1 MKQSLQLK
9 LGQQLTMTPQLQQA
23 IRLLQL
29 SSLDLQLEI
38 QEALDGNP
46 LLEIDSDDDYDH
58 DGLDENATAEDYE
71 RGSHERDSL
80 ERDNGL
86 ERDTSLELADS
97 HEHDGLDHVHDSD
110 GNGLDPDTNPNSHAD
125 DTRDR
130 DEHETDLEYDP
141 GAADVSAMDATD
153 AFEQQDIPDDLPTD
167 SSWDDVYSA
176 GTGAAKGGMSADDD
190 YTYQGETTESLQDYL
205 NWQMQLS
212 NFSAE
217 DEAIGHAI
225 IEAVDDAG
233 YLTVTLDDILA
244 AVIGD
249 FPDVTDAEVS
259 MVLKRIQHFD
269 PLGVAARSVS
279 ECLLI
284 QLAALPEST
293 PMRAQA
299 MLIIRDHLDLLAAR
313 DYRTLA
319 RKTKLKEEQLRE
331 VMRLL
336 HQLHPRPGESV
347 VQKEPE
353 YVIPDVSVFKQHG
366 RWVVELNP
374 DSVPKLRVNAEYAAL
389 SRSTK
394 RAEDTEYIK
403 QHVQDA
409 RWFIKSIESR
419 NETLLKVTNAIVT
432 RQQAFFEHGEEA
444 MKPMVLNDIADA
456 IDMHESTVSRV
467 TTQKFMHTPRGIF
480 ELKYFF
486 SSHVSTENG
495 GECSSTAIRAL
506 IRKLVAAEN
515 SAKPLSDSKI
525 AELMAAQGIQ
535 VARRTIAKYRESL
548 NIPPSNQRK
557 SLL

>member
-29 SSLDLQLEI
+29 SSLDLQQEI
-38 QEALDGNP
+38 QDALDGNP
-46 LLEIDSDDDYDH
+46 LLEVDHDDDFAGAQDNDH
-58 DGLDENATAEDYE
+58 NDEHDATVA
-71 RGSHERDSL
+71 
-80 ERDNGL
+80 
-86 ERDTSLELADS
+86 DTSSMET
-97 HEHDGLDHVHDSD
+97 SD
-110 GNGLDPDTNPNSHAD
+110 ALQ
-125 DTRDR
+125 
-130 DEHETDLEYDP
+130 
-141 GAADVSAMDATD
+141 
-153 AFEQQDIPDDLPTD
+153 QQDIPQDLPTD

-176 GTGAAKGGMSADDD
+176 STSPAKGSVSADDD
-190 YTYQGETTESLQDYL
+190 FVYQGETSQSLQDYL
-205 NWQMQLS
+205 IWQMQLS
-212 NFSAE
+212 HFSAE
-217 DEAIGHAI
+217 DEAIAQAI
-225 IEAVDDAG
+225 IDAVDEAG
-233 YLTVTLDDILA
+233 YLTVSLEDIQLA
-244 AVIGD
+244 VEKD
-249 FPDVTDAEVS
+249 FPEVTDAEVC
-259 MVLKRIQHFD
+259 MVLKRIQRFD
-269 PLGVAARSVS
+269 PIGVAARSVS

-284 QLAALPEST
+284 QLQHMPDTT
-293 PMRAQA
+293 PMRDHTMAV
-299 MLIIRDHLDLLAAR
+299 IRDHLDLLAAR

-319 RKTKLKEEQLRE
+319 RKSKLREEQLRE

-336 HQLHPRPGESV
+336 HQLNPRPGESV
-347 VQKEPE
+347 VQRESE
-353 YVIPDVSVFKQHG
+353 YVIPDVSVFKHQG

-374 DSVPKLRVNAEYAAL
+374 DSVPKLRVNEEYAAL
-389 SRSTK
+389 SKQAK
-394 RAEDTEYIK
+394 RASDSDYIK

-419 NETLLKVTNAIVT
+419 NETLLKVTHAIVQ

-444 MKPMVLNDIADA
+444 MKPMVLNDIAEA

-506 IRKLVAAEN
+506 IRKLVAAE
-515 SAKPLSDSKI
+515 SPGKPLSDSKI
-525 AELMAAQGIQ
+525 AELMADQGIQ